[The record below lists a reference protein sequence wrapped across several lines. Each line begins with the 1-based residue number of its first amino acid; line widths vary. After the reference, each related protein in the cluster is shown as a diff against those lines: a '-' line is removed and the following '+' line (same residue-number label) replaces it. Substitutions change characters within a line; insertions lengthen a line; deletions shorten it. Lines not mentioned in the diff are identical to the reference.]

1 MPCNATARLVTVR
14 TDVAAVHCEQS
25 IAAFPCHTYTGATT
39 GHIACDIS
47 AIKCQ
52 LGVIFQSDSSTAI
65 HITMC
70 TFANDILCLVVCH
83 ISIVHRNC
91 RELSTIEATAG
102 FLRFI
107 SGDITATDRYIRTKQ
122 CHRTAAGI
130 QRTRSYNTVFFYGTI
145 ARKHCRTANRKGT
158 VLHINRAAVAT
169 VCAVVEKVAAIQ
181 RNTTALCINCAT
193 AAIGVRLSRVA
204 ENITARYSN
213 VSPLR
218 INGSAKAVGSLAI
231 GGRRIEGSGI
241 FKNTPA
247 SYMNSTSAFSGNR
260 TAVTV
265 RCIVI
270 NIATVYIDGCRFL
283 GADCGSTPNF
293 INGIAADVSA
303 VNLHCAV

>member
-1 MPCNATARLVTVR
+1 MPWNATAHLVTVR

-47 AIKCQ
+47 VIKYQ
-52 LGVIFQSDSSTAI
+52 LGFIFQSDSSTAI
-65 HITMC
+65 HINMC
-70 TFANDILCLVVCH
+70 IATEILCLVVCH
-83 ISIVHRNC
+83 ISTVHRNC
-91 RELSTIEATAG
+91 RQLSTIEATAG

-107 SGDITATDRYIRTKQ
+107 SGDITATDRYTFTTKQ

-130 QRTRSYNTVFFYGTI
+130 QRTRSCNTVFFYGTI
-145 ARKHCRTANRKGT
+145 ARKHCRIANRKGT
-158 VLHINRAAVAT
+158 FLHINRAAVAT

-231 GGRRIEGSGI
+231 GDRRIEGSGI

-247 SYMNSTSAFSGNR
+247 SYMNRTSAFSGNR

-270 NIATVYIDGCRFL
+270 NIAAVYMDGCRFL

-303 VNLHCAV
+303 LNLHCAV

>member
-1 MPCNATARLVTVR
+1 MLCIATVHFVTVR

-47 AIKCQ
+47 VIKYQ
-52 LGVIFQSDSSTAI
+52 LGFIFQSDSSTAI
-65 HITMC
+65 EINMC
-70 TFANDILCLVVCH
+70 IATEILCLVVCH
-83 ISIVHRNC
+83 ISTVHRNC
-91 RELSTIEATAG
+91 RELFTIEATAG

-107 SGDITATDRYIRTKQ
+107 SGDITATDRYSRTKQ

-130 QRTRSYNTVFFYGTI
+130 QRTRSCNTVFFYGTI
-145 ARKHCRTANRKGT
+145 ARKHCRTVNRKGT

-213 VSPLR
+213 VSTLR

-247 SYMNSTSAFSGNR
+247 SYTNSTSTFSGNR

-270 NIATVYIDGCRFL
+270 NIATV
-283 GADCGSTPNF
+283 
-293 INGIAADVSA
+293 
-303 VNLHCAV
+303 NLHCAV

>member
-1 MPCNATARLVTVR
+1 MPCNATAHLVTVR

-47 AIKCQ
+47 VIKYQ
-52 LGVIFQSDSSTAI
+52 LGFIFQSDSSTAV
-65 HITMC
+65 HINMC
-70 TFANDILCLVVCH
+70 IATEILCLVVCH
-83 ISIVHRNC
+83 ISTVHRNC

-107 SGDITATDRYIRTKQ
+107 SGDITATDRYSRTKQ

-231 GGRRIEGSGI
+231 GSRRIEGSGI

-247 SYMNSTSAFSGNR
+247 SYTNSTSAFSGNR

-270 NIATVYIDGCRFL
+270 NIA
-283 GADCGSTPNF
+283 
-293 INGIAADVSA
+293 A